1 MSKNL
6 TSLVIDALEELGQ
19 IKALLPLLEISL
31 DLDYPTPQ
39 TTADRYEL
47 LVSSFVTMSE
57 PWFENLTFSLE
68 RIKN

>member
-57 PWFENLTFSLE
+57 P
-68 RIKN
+68 